1 MIIHDAIQGTPE
13 WDAVRLGKFTASR
26 FSDLFMD
33 QKTKGY
39 QGLIN
44 QVVFERLTGEKPES
58 FSSAWMDRGKEL
70 ESDARHAYELETFR
84 KVQRVGFVELD
95 EWVGCSPDGFVG
107 ADGTV
112 EIKCPKYS
120 TLIDYH
126 LTGKIPTDYFWQM
139 QGGLYITGRAWCDF
153 YVWHPKLKP
162 ILKRVYL
169 EPEKIELLKSAL
181 NIAIDTTKT
190 RIKRIAS

>member
-1 MIIHDAIQGTPE
+1 MIIHDVTQGTPE
-13 WDAVRLGKFTASR
+13 WDAVRLGKFTASK
-26 FSDLFMD
+26 FSDLFM
-33 QKTKGY
+33 KPELKGY

-70 ESDARHAYELETFR
+70 ESQARHSYELQTFR
-84 KVQRVGFVELD
+84 KVQQVGFVEMD
-95 EWVGCSPDGFVG
+95 EWAGCSPDGFVG
-107 ADGTV
+107 TEGTV
-112 EIKCPKYS
+112 EIKCPKWS

-126 LTGKIPTDYFWQM
+126 LTGKIPTEYYWQI

-162 ILKRVYL
+162 LLTRVEPVLGSFEMLKIQL
-169 EPEKIELLKSAL
+169 DK
-181 NIAIDTTKT
+181 AIDMAKT
-190 RIKRIAS
+190 RIKRIGE